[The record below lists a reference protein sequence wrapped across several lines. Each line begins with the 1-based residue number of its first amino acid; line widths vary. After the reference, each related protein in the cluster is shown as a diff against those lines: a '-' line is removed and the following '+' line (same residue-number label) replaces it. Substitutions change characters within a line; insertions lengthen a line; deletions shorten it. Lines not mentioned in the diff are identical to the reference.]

1 MRNVWLA
8 KGQKTVLEKSRSH
21 STSTLVTPII
31 GNRKNPLVV
40 VVTLVT
46 AIRTLIAAAARQ
58 KFRWVRVVMV
68 TLVYISY

>member
-1 MRNVWLA
+1 MHNVWLA
-8 KGQKTVLEKSRSH
+8 KGQKTTLEKSRSH

-40 VVTLVT
+40 VTLVT
-46 AIRTLIAAAARQ
+46 TIRTLIAATARQ